1 MASKVET
8 RTFRSGSLRSSQGD
22 EGSMVIS
29 GRALSY
35 NVLSQDLGGFKE
47 RIARGAFSKHL
58 ATNPDVLCRREHES
72 GFLLGRTSNGT
83 LKLQDTPDGLDF
95 QCAIDPR
102 DPIAVSTHAAIRS
115 GLLDSMSFAFA
126 IDGGDGDTF
135 DSATDEDG
143 KPCVRRTVKRAFIM
157 DVAPVAQAAYKQGT
171 TVSARSCDYST
182 VRPAPVFVPRTQ
194 TAADTEMRK
203 QIAAFDKRQSHK
215 RARALCAQYPELS
228 FEHVLRCIK
237 LRYDEDTMLQ
247 LRGAAIAELIG
258 TGRARA

>member
-22 EGSMVIS
+22 EGSLVIS

-35 NVLSQDLGGFKE
+35 NVLSTDLGGFKE

-126 IDGGDGDTF
+126 IDGDGDTF

-157 DVAPVAQAAYKQGT
+157 DVAPVAQAAYKNGT

-182 VRPAPVFVPRTQ
+182 VLSARALPTITHLHSIDEAN
-194 TAADTEMRK
+194 RK
-203 QIAAFDKRQSHK
+203 LVLAIGNRIFQEKRRDDLRRRLYPTKAEQAED
-215 RARALCAQYPELS
+215 RARAKFLYENAEVKRIAREL
-228 FEHVLRCIK
+228 LG
-237 LRYDEDTMLQ
+237 DE
-247 LRGAAIAELIG
+247 
-258 TGRARA
+258 

>member
-1 MASKVET
+1 MALKTEI

-47 RIARGAFSKHL
+47 RIARGAFSKCL

-126 IDGGDGDTF
+126 IDGSDGDTF
-135 DSATDEDG
+135 DTAADDDG
-143 KPCVRRTVKRAFIM
+143 KPCVRRTVKRALIM
-157 DVAPVAQAAYKQGT
+157 DVAPVCQPAYKKGT
-171 TVSARSCDYST
+171 TVSARSCDYNT
-182 VRPAPVFVPRTQ
+182 VRSTPVFVPRPQ
-194 TAADTEMRK
+194 TPAANAEMRK
-203 QIAAFDKRQSHK
+203 QIESFDKKHRHDEV
-215 RARALCAQYPELS
+215 RRLFAQYPELS
-228 FEHVLRCIK
+228 LEHIAQCRRLG
-237 LRYDEDTMLQ
+237 YSEDVMLQ
-247 LRGAAIAELIG
+247 LRGAEIAKRIRE
-258 TGRARA
+258 GRAR